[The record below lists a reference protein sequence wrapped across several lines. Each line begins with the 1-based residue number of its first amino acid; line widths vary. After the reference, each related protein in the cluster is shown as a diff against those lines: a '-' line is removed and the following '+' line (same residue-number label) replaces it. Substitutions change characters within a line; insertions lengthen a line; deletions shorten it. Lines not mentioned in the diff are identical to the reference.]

1 MHSSRT
7 NSCDKPEEETEQGGF
22 HLSNSGRKSCVKP
35 EKNAGTFKQ
44 IKQKRRQTRSELSYR
59 GIAACG
65 IQDPKISNS
74 AEKLILL
81 ANMETVCE
89 FCGAW
94 FWEAVTMAIHDPNI
108 FNSAEIQTLFFFG
121 KCGKGL
127 RVLWSLVLGSR
138 NNTHSRSR
146 HF

>member
-108 FNSAEIQTLFFFG
+108 FKSAEIQTHSFG
-121 KCGKGL
+121 KYGKGL
-127 RVLWSLVLGSR
+127 
-138 NNTHSRSR
+138 
-146 HF
+146 